1 MKKNSSM
8 SITFLANQ
16 NSFDVKN
23 ISQELIF
30 VFTAKTDSK
39 LASSQ
44 QAYLDNLKAD
54 LEAESAKVFFVTK
67 EIGQTIS
74 EDFLLDENGE
84 IINLSTVVK
93 KDKPGENLI
102 VFRVKNGAL
111 EYLET
116 KEQPEASS
124 NWIEAVL
131 DFAKNYKVAE
141 PDSRSCYKWGQK
153 VPQDGEYL
161 CVDCGYILELKTSDI
176 FPICEVCL
184 SGEPTGP
191 ATSAE
196 GYWELI

>member
-1 MKKNSSM
+1 M
-8 SITFLANQ
+8 SIQFLANQ
-16 NSFDVKN
+16 NNLDLNN
-23 ISQELIF
+23 IKEELIF

-39 LASSQ
+39 LAISQ
-44 QAYLDNLKAD
+44 QGYLDQLKSD
-54 LEAESAKVFFVTK
+54 LQANSARVFFVTK
-67 EIGQTIS
+67 ESGQTTS

-102 VFRVKNGAL
+102 VYRLKSGAL

-131 DFAKNYKVAE
+131 DFAKNYQVLD
-141 PDSRSCYKWGQK
+141 PDDENYYKWGQK

-161 CVDCGYILELKTSDI
+161 CKDCGYILELKTGDI